1 MTYITEKSRAELM
14 SYINEDAIVT
24 GKLECI
30 SSRHCSILITD
41 VYIQLLSD
49 NSILE
54 YDHIWLGLR
63 DLKQVHVLDQ
73 GKVVFYG
80 GTVQAYHRDY
90 GKDNIAWSVGDAV
103 NLDTCRPKIT
113 PMGASLRWKL
123 LRATLV
129 IHHVFAIILS
139 LMCKARNSICTHDEI
154 YNAAAASNTKLEKSY
169 IKQVKRSISYNKK
182 LLKELEPLCEAITHE
197 ISNNGKFLY
206 NHEYVEDLIKSYSY
220 ISKRAFE
227 LYQQESEEFELAEA
241 FDQLQAMYSNH

>member
-63 DLKQVHVLDQ
+63 DLKQVHVLDR
-73 GKVVFYG
+73 GKVVSYG
-80 GTVQAYHRDY
+80 GTVRAYHRDY

-129 IHHVFAIILS
+129 LHHVFAIILS
-139 LMCKARNSICTHDEI
+139 LMYKARNSLCTHEEI
-154 YNAAAASNTKLEKSY
+154 CNAAAASNTKLEKSY
-169 IKQVKRSISYNKK
+169 IKQAKRSISYNKK
-182 LLKELEPLCEAITHE
+182 LLKEIFSLYDLIMYEMR
-197 ISNNGKFLY
+197 NNKDFLY
-206 NHEYVEDLIKSYSY
+206 NHKYVEDLIKSYPYLSN
-220 ISKRAFE
+220 RAFKRF
-227 LYQQESEEFELAEA
+227 QQESEQCELAEA